1 MLERL
6 KIERVYKE
14 MTEFKVNISEDL
26 NKMIQEPKEQ
36 MIQIL
41 IVLELY
47 REEKL
52 TIRQAASILK
62 VSYRDFLD
70 IMAQHKTYLNYGL
83 EEALEDLEFAE
94 SSRL

>member
-1 MLERL
+1 
-6 KIERVYKE
+6 
-14 MTEFKVNISEDL
+14 MTEFKVKISEDL
-26 NKMIQEPKEQ
+26 NKMIQEPKEK

-41 IVLELY
+41 IVLECF

-62 VSYRDFLD
+62 ISYREFLD

-83 EEALEDLEFAE
+83 DEALEDLEF
-94 SSRL
+94 SNVTHF